1 MPTFNVVAGTHHE
14 ACKMIKS
21 SSHPARSIAQSTR
34 RASPSRTVTPR
45 CMNRFLAHVAP
56 SLKKG
61 RHYRSA
67 VDEQSLFERQGVSRV
82 LRNHET
88 RTVSRDDK
96 PSLDENARVVKEQ
109 CKHVLAHVMIRPFR
123 TKTKRGSN
131 FKGTIMT
138 YKEVLSSSSRPVF
151 QEQARKPQTPPRQPQ
166 ADPQESSACCNEL
179 ARPLETQN
187 STGYV
192 LSGKIS

>member
-1 MPTFNVVAGTHHE
+1 
-14 ACKMIKS
+14 
-21 SSHPARSIAQSTR
+21 
-34 RASPSRTVTPR
+34 
-45 CMNRFLAHVAP
+45 MNRFLAHVAP

-61 RHYRSA
+61 RHCRSA

-96 PSLDENARVVKEQ
+96 PSWDENARVAKEQ

-131 FKGTIMT
+131 FKGIMT
-138 YKEVLSSSSRPVF
+138 YKEVLSSSSRPLF
-151 QEQARKPQTPPRQPQ
+151 HEQSPKTSNTPAATQ

-179 ARPLETQN
+179 ARPPRDTKQQWLCLVGKTYRSVPFGTRRKQRAMA
-187 STGYV
+187 SVDKRTRIPVYV
-192 LSGKIS
+192 VTYLPGQ